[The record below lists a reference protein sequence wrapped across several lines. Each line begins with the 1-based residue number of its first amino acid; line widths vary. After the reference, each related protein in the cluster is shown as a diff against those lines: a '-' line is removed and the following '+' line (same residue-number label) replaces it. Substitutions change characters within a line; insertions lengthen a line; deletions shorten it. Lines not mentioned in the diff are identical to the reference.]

1 MCMSENN
8 ISDKNSNNIQD
19 TSSITSEQDEV
30 DRFVNSTSKYVNLPK
45 RDGES
50 SVYQFSTDKT
60 KRKLVTKTFT
70 DPITHQAKTSQT
82 RVEYNVIDP
91 NQTDQ
96 GEKLLDVP
104 KTLAQVIEANVEKNH
119 CLLEI
124 TRHGLGTNT
133 RYTVITA

>member
-1 MCMSENN
+1 MSENN
-8 ISDKNSNNIQD
+8 TSDKNSDNMQD
-19 TSSITSEQDEV
+19 TYSIASEQDEV
-30 DRFVNSTSKYVNLPK
+30 DKFVNSTSKFVNLPK

-50 SVYQFSTDKT
+50 STYQFFKDKT

-70 DPITHQAKTSQT
+70 DPITHQTKAPQI

-104 KTLAQVIEANVEKNH
+104 KTLAQMIEANVEKDH
-119 CLLEI
+119 CILEI

-133 RYTVITA
+133 RYTVIAA

>member
-1 MCMSENN
+1 MLENN
-8 ISDKNSNNIQD
+8 ISDINNNNIHD
-19 TSSITSEQDEV
+19 TYEQDEV
-30 DRFVNSTSKYVNLPK
+30 DKFINSTSKYVNLPK

-50 SVYQFSTDKT
+50 FVYQFSKDKT

-70 DPITHQAKTSQT
+70 DPITHQAKTPQT

-91 NQTDQ
+91 NQADQ

-104 KTLAQVIEANVEKNH
+104 KTLAQTIEANVEKDR

-124 TRHGLGTNT
+124 TRHGNVPNV